1 MISFEQL
8 RKILKE
14 KGITT
19 YYLKVKCAPYNID
32 NKTLQRLMSDE
43 SVTTNTL
50 NSLCNIFDCDLSD
63 IMTFTPDH
71 KKPDTK

>member
-1 MISFEQL
+1 MISFEPL

-19 YYLKVKCAPYNID
+19 YYLKFKCAPYNID
-32 NKTLQRLMSDE
+32 NKTLQRLMTDE

-63 IMTFTPDH
+63 IMTFTPDNQ
-71 KKPDTK
+71 KPGTK